1 MVGTDWL
8 TVAGWLAGP
17 VVTAVIGYLGASL
30 RASRRRERDREE
42 RREAEHRAYSEG
54 LRVLLK
60 ERLYDMHETYV
71 VRAAPMPYEAKERL
85 ESVYGAYHA
94 LGGNGTGTHV
104 YEELMAAYVGGRE
117 ERQTCSTSF

>member
-1 MVGTDWL
+1 M
-8 TVAGWLAGP
+8 GWEAAIGWVAGP
-17 VVTAVIGYLGASL
+17 VATAVIGWLAASL
-30 RASRRRERDREE
+30 RASRARERERDA
-42 RREAEHRAYSEG
+42 RRAAEHEAYSEG

-60 ERLYDMHETYV
+60 ERLYDMHQTHV
-71 VRAAPMPYEAKERL
+71 VRAEPMPYEAKERL

-117 ERQTCSTSF
+117 EKR